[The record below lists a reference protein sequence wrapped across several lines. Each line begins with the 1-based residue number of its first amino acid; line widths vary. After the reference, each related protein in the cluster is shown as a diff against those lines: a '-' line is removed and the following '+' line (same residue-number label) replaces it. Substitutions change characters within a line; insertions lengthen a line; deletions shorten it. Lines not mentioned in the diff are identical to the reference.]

1 MDVLIVDDDP
11 AFNKMLGSYLE
22 RKNYSVQAAHS
33 ADSAIKLLDQ
43 KKPDL
48 VLTDFKLPGT
58 NGLELISIIKE
69 RSPGLPVILIT
80 NYSDIRTA
88 VDSIKLGAFE
98 FVTKPIIPE
107 ELLATMDMALKNKSD
122 YTGNENVKKGKGKQS
137 KPSSSNTSEFVQGT
151 TEEAN
156 RLWEHVNVVAPTHLS
171 VLILGES
178 GTGKENVARVIH
190 AKSNR
195 ADKPFVAL
203 DCGALS
209 KDLAASELFG
219 HKKGAFTGALTDK
232 KGQFELANGGTI
244 FLDEVGNLPYD
255 VQVKLLR
262 ALQERKIRAVGSDK
276 ETDIDVRLISATNDD
291 LMKDMEADNFRT
303 DLYHRLNEFEI
314 QLPPLRKRMDDLQL
328 FCDYFIRMAAEELGK
343 ESKSLTDDVKE
354 VFLNYDWPGNLREL
368 RNILRRAVLLST
380 EEEINTTHLPAGFGQ
395 RTNSEPEPV
404 NDSLNLRETS
414 ATREKVLIQKA
425 LVQNKYNKSATA
437 KALNI
442 DRSTLYR
449 KLKDYDIDA

>member
-1 MDVLIVDDDP
+1 MNVLIVDDDP

-22 RKNYSVQAAHS
+22 RKNYEVHSAHS
-33 ADSAIKLLDQ
+33 ADSAIKVLE
-43 KKPDL
+43 KNHIDL

-58 NGLELISIIKE
+58 DGLELITIIKKKA
-69 RSPGLPVILIT
+69 PGLPVILIT

-107 ELLATMDMALKNKSD
+107 ELLATMDMALKQKTKPRDQN
-122 YTGNENVKKGKGKQS
+122 GKQEETHATEG
-137 KPSSSNTSEFVQGT
+137 KDGFIKGT
-151 TEEAN
+151 TEEAQQ
-156 RLWEHVNVVAPTHLS
+156 LWEHVSVVAPTHLS

-190 AKSNR
+190 SKSNR
-195 ADKPFVAL
+195 ADKPFIAL

-219 HKKGAFTGALTDK
+219 HKKGAFTGALSDK

-262 ALQERKIRAVGSDK
+262 ALQERKIRAVGSDQ
-276 ETDIDVRLISATNDD
+276 ETSIDVRLISATNDD
-291 LMKDMEADNFRT
+291 LMKYMEADNFRT

-314 QLPPLRKRMDDLQL
+314 QLPPLRNRMDDLQL
-328 FCDYFIRMAAEELGK
+328 FCDYFIRMAADELGK
-343 ESKSLTDDVKE
+343 SLKLLTDDVKDI
-354 VFLNYDWPGNLREL
+354 FRNYDWPGNLREL

-380 EEEINTTHLPAGFGQ
+380 GDEITTVHLPAGFGQ
-395 RTNSEPEPV
+395 RTSPEPEHS
-404 NDSLNLRETS
+404 NANLNLRE
-414 ATREKVLIQKA
+414 AGMTREKVLIQRA
-425 LVQNKYNKSATA
+425 LKENKYNKSATA

-449 KLKDYDIDA
+449 KLKDYGIDA